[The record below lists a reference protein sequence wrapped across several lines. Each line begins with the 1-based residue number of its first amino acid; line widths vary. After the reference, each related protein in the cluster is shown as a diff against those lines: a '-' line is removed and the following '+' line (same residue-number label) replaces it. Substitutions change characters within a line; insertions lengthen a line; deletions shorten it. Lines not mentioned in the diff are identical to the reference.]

1 MYVSLKSLIVPT
13 SILPISTYLYMFNLP
28 ICTYHLELCPNVT
41 VMCVLF
47 ICSICV
53 VFIPPSK
60 SHFLSIAI
68 SSGRCCKTG
77 FFCGNRD
84 LPKIKVLDK
93 RFFWYHSLFR
103 NGKNNAISSKTI
115 TLKLYI
121 AFKMVN
127 SWCFSCMRKSWYFV
141 LKHRFTTLTTTGWIS
156 RTSRAR
162 NVYKLVFMTLDVI
175 VVVVDG
181 QKKTFVLTLFPTFK
195 D

>member
-1 MYVSLKSLIVPT
+1 
-13 SILPISTYLYMFNLP
+13 MFHLP

-127 SWCFSCMRKSWYFV
+127 SWCFSC
-141 LKHRFTTLTTTGWIS
+141 TTLTTTGWIS